1 MVKAG
6 LFDQPQ
12 KTKTK
17 SKKMKTINSFTAILC
32 AMTLLGGIS
41 VACAAAE
48 ADETKT
54 VTGEAKCATCLLKEK
69 GDTHQTAIQVKEG
82 DKTVTYY
89 LVANDVSKKLD
100 KKVCEKPEKVTATG
114 TVKTVDG
121 KLQFTATK
129 IERAT

>member
-41 VACAAAE
+41 VALAAE

-54 VTGEAKCATCLLKEK
+54 VTGEAKCATCLLKENS
-69 GDTHQTAIQVKEG
+69 DAHQTAIQVKESE
-82 DKTVTYY
+82 KTVTYY

-114 TVKTVDG
+114 TVKTVGG
-121 KLQFTATK
+121 KLQLTATK
-129 IERAT
+129 IEPAT